1 MELIAAGAEH
11 GAAFPAGVHF
21 QEDVASVFV
30 VFDWE
35 AFKEGVAGGAGS
47 GVELFS
53 HKKIM
58 P

>member
-35 AFKEGVAGGAGS
+35 ALKKGCCRWGRKRSPV
-47 GVELFS
+47 VFS
-53 HKKIM
+53 
-58 P
+58 